1 MGLQEQ
7 GVILPSL
14 LCMMDGLLRG
24 MGMMLSFC
32 VNLKS
37 METERC
43 TVLEA
48 KGEEMMRMICERSPK
63 STLFSSR

>member
-1 MGLQEQ
+1 MGLGDMGLHEQ

-37 METERC
+37 MGGKQNDAPCWNQRER
-43 TVLEA
+43 
-48 KGEEMMRMICERSPK
+48 R
-63 STLFSSR
+63 